1 MVENYGSF
9 EMTGGEI
16 ANGSGRYG
24 VENFG
29 ELRMGGNPRFNM
41 RSGLDVLL
49 AIPSNPIQIIKPF
62 VEGATIRIAV
72 QGGTGTVTS
81 GFSEQCGTSI
91 DPSTIFKAV
100 NITGIGVIGVRHD
113 LVDGEVVI
121 ETYDTYVDEHGNQ
134 QNCFDI
140 NPLRVASDNSCNLE
154 PGWYMLGGDLDL
166 KSMTVS
172 GDVNLVVR
180 DDASIRV
187 YNGIELTRGNSLTIW
202 GEKENTGK
210 LQVYGYRYL
219 DSSARQAIGVQDR
232 LQPKL
237 RGVQG
242 KRQDPSSSDGEIRP
256 EEEEQG
262 GQLLRV
268 HVPARAHTDGVFAS
282 GPHVWERHDDGRVSH
297 AEAGNDAV
305 RLC

>member
-1 MVENYGSF
+1 M
-9 EMTGGEI
+9 
-16 ANGSGRYG
+16 
-24 VENFG
+24 
-29 ELRMGGNPRFNM
+29 
-41 RSGLDVLL
+41 
-49 AIPSNPIQIIKPF
+49 
-62 VEGATIRIAV
+62 
-72 QGGTGTVTS
+72 
-81 GFSEQCGTSI
+81 
-91 DPSTIFKAV
+91 
-100 NITGIGVIGVRHD
+100 
-113 LVDGEVVI
+113 I

-140 NPLRVASDNSCNLE
+140 NPHRVASDNSCNLE

-210 LQVYGYRYL
+210 LQVYGDDRSG
-219 DSSARQAIGVQDR
+219 SSGRQAIGVQDR

-297 AEAGNDAV
+297 AEADGGYLRVDVSRIFPDKLGDQVEIIGGDGNGDFWIKVSPLSYAYEVVDSGQYGDIGDNAMAAV
-305 RLC
+305 LRYYQAVVGYLNA